1 MNIELA
7 SKCLNDLLEQSPDSG
22 SQNGQ
27 QRGGVKLSQYIHEKL
42 VSIHVCFFACCF

>member
-7 SKCLNDLLEQSPDSG
+7 SKCLNDLLEQSPDGGLNG
-22 SQNGQ
+22 S